1 MSAVEKGKRKF
12 DKYIEAIKEIV
23 RSKMKPGDR
32 LVDVNYVE
40 LMIKLDVGHSTALA
54 SLKAICMMLGEK
66 YDRGTCFFDVSK
78 ILGEEHR

>member
-1 MSAVEKGKRKF
+1 MSVEGKTKRKL
-12 DKYIEAIKEIV
+12 DKYIDAIKEIIKE
-23 RSKMKPGDR
+23 KMKPGDR
-32 LVDVNYVE
+32 LVDVSYVE
-40 LMIKLDVGHSTALA
+40 LMIRLDVGHSTALA